1 MTLSTGQTLVVS
13 GAGAGTGDYDVY
25 LSVPDIFSTTA
36 GDARFAV
43 RFANA
48 DNATLGQAWEA
59 GAARFKLGTT
69 LNVN

>member
-1 MTLSTGQTLVVS
+1 MPLSIPAGSTTGS
-13 GAGAGTGDYDVY
+13 YEVY

-36 GDARFAV
+36 ADARFAV

-48 DNATLGQAWEA
+48 DDATRSQAWEA
-59 GAARFKLGTT
+59 SAARFKVGTT